1 MSNKKSYAVFGLGRY
16 GLAAARELS
25 AAGAQVLAVDSDE
38 AVVQSAAAY
47 LPLVKCADV
56 TDPEVLEVLGIANFD
71 VVIIAMAE
79 HMEACVMAVML
90 CKEAG
95 VPTVIVKCASETH
108 GRLLSRV
115 GADQVVIPES
125 ESGTRMA
132 KNLLSSGFVDVM
144 ELSGD
149 VSLIEVPV
157 KAEWVSH
164 TLIELNLRKKYA
176 INVVALKRGDT
187 IDVTVDP
194 TQPLQAGDLLVVI
207 AETAKLHKLREE

>member
-1 MSNKKSYAVFGLGRY
+1 MKKSYAVFGLGRY
-16 GLAAARELS
+16 GLATAKELA
-25 AAGAQVLAVDSDE
+25 AAGAQVLAVDRDE
-38 AVVQSAAAY
+38 QAVQSAAAFI
-47 LPLVKCADV
+47 PLVKCADV
-56 TDPEVLEVLGIANFD
+56 TDPAVLEMLGISNFD

-115 GADQVVIPES
+115 GADQVVIPEN
-125 ESGTRMA
+125 ESGVRMA
-132 KNLLSSGFVDVM
+132 RNLLSSGFVDVM

-157 KAEWVSH
+157 KAEWVGKS
-164 TLIELNLRKKYA
+164 LIELNLRKKYS
-176 INVVALKRGDT
+176 INVVALKRGDA
-187 IDVTVDP
+187 IDVTIDP
-194 TQPLQAGDLLVVI
+194 AAPMQEGDALVVI
-207 AETAKLHKLREE
+207 AETAKLHKLKE

>member
-1 MSNKKSYAVFGLGRY
+1 MKNQSYAVFGLGRY
-16 GLAAARELS
+16 GLATAKELA
-25 AAGAQVLAVDSDE
+25 AAGAQVLAVDRDE
-38 AVVQSAAAY
+38 QAVQSAAAFI
-47 LPLVKCADV
+47 PLVKCADV
-56 TDPEVLEVLGIANFD
+56 TDPAVLEMLGISNFD

-115 GADQVVIPES
+115 GADQVVIPEN
-125 ESGTRMA
+125 ESGVRMA
-132 KNLLSSGFVDVM
+132 RNLLSSGFVDVM

-157 KAEWVSH
+157 KAEWVGKS
-164 TLIELNLRKKYA
+164 LIELNLRKKYS
-176 INVVALKRGDT
+176 INVVALKRGDA
-187 IDVTVDP
+187 IDVTIDP
-194 TQPLQAGDLLVVI
+194 AAPMQEGDALVVI
-207 AETAKLHKLREE
+207 AETAKLHKLKE

>member
-1 MSNKKSYAVFGLGRY
+1 MKNQSYAVFGLGRY
-16 GLAAARELS
+16 GLATAKELA
-25 AAGAQVLAVDSDE
+25 AAGAQVLAVDRDE
-38 AVVQSAAAY
+38 QAVQSAAAFI
-47 LPLVKCADV
+47 PLVKCADV
-56 TDPEVLEVLGIANFD
+56 TDPAVLEMLGISNFD

-125 ESGTRMA
+125 ESGVRMA
-132 KNLLSSGFVDVM
+132 RNLLSSGFVDVM

-157 KAEWVSH
+157 KTEWVGKS
-164 TLIELNLRKKYA
+164 LIELNLRKKYA
-176 INVVALKRGDT
+176 INVVALKRGDA
-187 IDVTVDP
+187 IDVTIDP
-194 TQPLQAGDLLVVI
+194 AAPMQEGDALVVI
-207 AETAKLHKLREE
+207 AETAKLHKLKE

>member
-1 MSNKKSYAVFGLGRY
+1 MKNQSYAVFGLGRY
-16 GLAAARELS
+16 GLATAKELA
-25 AAGAQVLAVDSDE
+25 AAGAQVLAVDRDE
-38 AVVQSAAAY
+38 QAVQSAAAFI
-47 LPLVKCADV
+47 PLVKCADV
-56 TDPEVLEVLGIANFD
+56 TDPAVLEMLGISNFD

-125 ESGTRMA
+125 ESGVRMA
-132 KNLLSSGFVDVM
+132 RNLLSSGFVDVM
-144 ELSGD
+144 ELSGE

-157 KAEWVSH
+157 KAEWAGKS
-164 TLIELNLRKKYA
+164 LIELNLRKKYG
-176 INVVALKRGDT
+176 INVVALKRGES
-187 IDVTVDP
+187 IDVTIDP
-194 TQPLQAGDLLVVI
+194 AAPMQEGDFLVVI
-207 AETAKLHKLREE
+207 AETAKLHQLKE

>member
-1 MSNKKSYAVFGLGRY
+1 MKNQSYAVFGLGRY
-16 GLAAARELS
+16 GLATAKELS
-25 AAGAQVLAVDSDE
+25 AAGAQVLAVDRDE
-38 AVVQSAAAY
+38 QAVQFAAAF

-56 TDPEVLEVLGIANFD
+56 TDPAVLEMLGISNFD

-108 GRLLSRV
+108 SRLLSRV

-125 ESGTRMA
+125 ESGVRLA
-132 KNLLSSGFVDVM
+132 RNLLSSGFVDVM
-144 ELSGD
+144 ELSGE

-157 KAEWVSH
+157 KAEWVGKS
-164 TLIELNLRKKYA
+164 LIELNLRKKYA

-187 IDVTVDP
+187 IDVTIDP
-194 TQPLQAGDLLVVI
+194 AAPMQEGDTLVVI
-207 AETAKLHKLREE
+207 AETAKLHKLKE

>member
-25 AAGAQVLAVDSDE
+25 AAGAQVLAVDADE
-38 AVVQSAAAY
+38 QVVQSATAY

-125 ESGTRMA
+125 ESGIRLA

-144 ELSGD
+144 ELSNE
-149 VSLIEVPV
+149 VCLIEVPV
-157 KAEWVSH
+157 KAEWISH
-164 TLIELNLRKKYA
+164 TLIELNLRKKYG

-187 IDVTVDP
+187 IDVTIDP

-207 AETAKLHKLREE
+207 AETAKLHKLNER

>member
-1 MSNKKSYAVFGLGRY
+1 MKKSYAVFGLGRY
-16 GLAAARELS
+16 GLATAKELA
-25 AAGAQVLAVDSDE
+25 AAGAQVLAVDRDE
-38 AVVQSAAAY
+38 QAVQSAAAFI
-47 LPLVKCADV
+47 PLVKCADV
-56 TDPEVLEVLGIANFD
+56 TDPAVLEMLGISNFD

-115 GADQVVIPES
+115 GADQVVIPEN
-125 ESGTRMA
+125 ESGVRMA
-132 KNLLSSGFVDVM
+132 RNLLSSGFVDVM

-157 KAEWVSH
+157 KAEWVGKS
-164 TLIELNLRKKYA
+164 LIELNLRKKYS
-176 INVVALKRGDT
+176 INVVARKRGDA
-187 IDVTVDP
+187 IDVTIDP
-194 TQPLQAGDLLVVI
+194 AAPMQEGDALVVI
-207 AETAKLHKLREE
+207 AETAKLHKLKE

>member
-79 HMEACVMAVML
+79 HVEACVMAVML

>member
-1 MSNKKSYAVFGLGRY
+1 MKNQSYAVFGLGRY
-16 GLAAARELS
+16 GLATAKELA
-25 AAGAQVLAVDSDE
+25 AAGAQVLAVDRDE
-38 AVVQSAAAY
+38 QAVQSAAAFI
-47 LPLVKCADV
+47 PLVKCADV
-56 TDPEVLEVLGIANFD
+56 TDPAVLEMLGISNFD

-125 ESGTRMA
+125 ESGVRMA
-132 KNLLSSGFVDVM
+132 RNLLSSGFVDVM
-144 ELSGD
+144 ELSGE
-149 VSLIEVPV
+149 VSLIEVPI
-157 KAEWVSH
+157 KAEWVGKS
-164 TLIELNLRKKYA
+164 LIELNLRKKYG
-176 INVVALKRGDT
+176 INVVALKRGES

-194 TQPLQAGDLLVVI
+194 AAPMQEGDFLVVI
-207 AETAKLHKLREE
+207 AETAKLHKLKE

>member
-1 MSNKKSYAVFGLGRY
+1 MSKKSYAVFGLGRY

-38 AVVQSAAAY
+38 SVVQSATAY

-125 ESGTRMA
+125 ESGARMA

>member
-1 MSNKKSYAVFGLGRY
+1 MKSNQSYAVFGLGRY
-16 GLAAARELS
+16 GLATAKELA
-25 AAGAQVLAVDSDE
+25 AAGAQVLAVDRDE
-38 AVVQSAAAY
+38 QAVQSAAAF

-56 TDPEVLEVLGIANFD
+56 TDPAVLDMLGISHFD

-125 ESGTRMA
+125 ESGVRMA
-132 KNLLSSGFVDVM
+132 RNLLSSGFVDVM
-144 ELSGD
+144 ELSGE

-157 KAEWVSH
+157 KTDWVGKS
-164 TLIELNLRKKYA
+164 LIELNLRKKYG
-176 INVVALKRGDT
+176 INVVALKRDQQ

-194 TQPLQAGDLLVVI
+194 AAPMQEGDFLVVI
-207 AETAKLHKLREE
+207 AETAKLHKLKE

>member
-1 MSNKKSYAVFGLGRY
+1 MSKSYAVFGLGRY
-16 GLAAARELS
+16 GLAAAKELS
-25 AAGAQVLAVDSDE
+25 AAGAQVLAVDMNE
-38 AVVQSAAAY
+38 QVVQSAAAD
-47 LPLVKCADV
+47 LPVVKCADV
-56 TDPEVLEVLGIANFD
+56 TDPDALEVLGIANFD

-125 ESGTRMA
+125 ESGARMA

-144 ELSGD
+144 DLSD
-149 VSLIEVPV
+149 EVSLIEVPV
-157 KAEWVSH
+157 KAEWIGHS
-164 TLIELNLRKKYA
+164 LMELQLRRKYGD
-176 INVVALKRGDT
+176 NGVALKQGNA
-187 IDVTVDP
+187 IDVTIDP
-194 TQPLQAGDLLVVI
+194 NQPLAEGDRLVVI
-207 AETAKLHKLREE
+207 AETAKLHKLKE

>member
-1 MSNKKSYAVFGLGRY
+1 MSKKSYAVFGLGRY
-16 GLAAARELS
+16 GMAAARELS
-25 AAGAQVLAVDSDE
+25 AAGAQVLAVDANE

-56 TDPEVLEVLGIANFD
+56 TDPEALEVLGIANFD

-125 ESGTRMA
+125 ESGTRLA
-132 KNLLSSGFVDVM
+132 KNLLSSGFVDVI
-144 ELSGD
+144 ELSGE

-157 KAEWVSH
+157 KEAWATH
-164 TLIELNLRKKYA
+164 TLIDLNLRKKYG
-176 INVVALKRGDT
+176 INVVALKRGET

-207 AETAKLHKLREE
+207 AETSKLHKLSEE

>member
-1 MSNKKSYAVFGLGRY
+1 MKNQSYAVFGLGRY
-16 GLAAARELS
+16 GLATAKELA
-25 AAGAQVLAVDSDE
+25 AAGAQVLAVDRDE
-38 AVVQSAAAY
+38 QAVQSAAAFI
-47 LPLVKCADV
+47 PLVKCADV
-56 TDPEVLEVLGIANFD
+56 TDPAVLEMLGISNFD

-125 ESGTRMA
+125 ESGVRMA
-132 KNLLSSGFVDVM
+132 RNLLSSGFVDVM
-144 ELSGD
+144 ELSGE

-157 KAEWVSH
+157 KAEWVGKS
-164 TLIELNLRKKYA
+164 LIELNLRKKYA
-176 INVVALKRGDT
+176 INVVALKRGDA
-187 IDVTVDP
+187 IDVTIDP
-194 TQPLQAGDLLVVI
+194 AAPMQEGDFLVVI
-207 AETAKLHKLREE
+207 AETAKLHKLKE